1 MGLNY
6 ELLVDRPDLVPM
18 VIDWWYT
25 VWGDRMGPDR
35 DKNIHQLASSLS
47 SGDLPIHVLAV
58 LNGIYVGSAA
68 LKLQELGDVYPSNK
82 YWLGSVFVMEQYRGS
97 RIASAMTMK
106 IVKIARERNLPH
118 LYLQTINLNGGLYS
132 ELGWQVIEQFNYKD
146 EDTLLMMK
154 TLGL

>member
-1 MGLNY
+1 
-6 ELLVDRPDLVPM
+6 
-18 VIDWWYT
+18 
-25 VWGDRMGPDR
+25 
-35 DKNIHQLASSLS
+35 
-47 SGDLPIHVLAV
+47 

-118 LYLQTINLNGGLYS
+118 LYLQTINLSGGLYS

-154 TLGL
+154 ALGL